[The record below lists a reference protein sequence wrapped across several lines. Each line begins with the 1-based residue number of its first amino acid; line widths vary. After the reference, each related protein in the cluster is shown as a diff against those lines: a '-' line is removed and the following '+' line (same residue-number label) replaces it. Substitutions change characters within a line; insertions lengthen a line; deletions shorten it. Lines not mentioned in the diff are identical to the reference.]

1 VEARAGEA
9 GAEEEEAV
17 VAERWKVDL
26 ERFHHDGITGARDER
41 LAVGVGLM
49 ASEPEREWTETTTT
63 TATAT
68 SGLAKEE
75 KKSPFFVWILGWF
88 FWVVCRCDSRRF
100 REGKKWNARGI
111 GEEESLTYVPVNSPR
126 AMSSVDQILQSS
138 ATDERRTTYINIIFS
153 DPAVVNQIRRSG

>member
-63 TATAT
+63 TAT
-68 SGLAKEE
+68 SGLAKE
-75 KKSPFFVWILGWF
+75 KKNHLFLFGFSAGFFGWSVVVIRGVLG
-88 FWVVCRCDSRRF
+88 
-100 REGKKWNARGI
+100 RERNGTHAASGKKKVLRTYQSTRLAPCLPLINYYSLLPLMS
-111 GEEESLTYVPVNSPR
+111 GEL
-126 AMSSVDQILQSS
+126 
-138 ATDERRTTYINIIFS
+138 RT
-153 DPAVVNQIRRSG
+153 